1 MKPIYQ
7 ITLALALALA
17 LAALMPQIASAEDC
31 NCKVSH
37 REIAAS
43 PYAGMERRSIKALS
57 DQQIVDLKAG
67 RGMGL
72 SLPAELNGYPGPAHV
87 LELGDT
93 LRLSDDQRTK
103 AKALFEVMKIE
114 TIPIGKR
121 ILSEETALDRLFAE
135 KQATQDALNTATAR
149 IASAQG
155 DLRAAHL
162 RYHLALTEFLSSEQ
176 VARYA
181 ELRGYGTGAPDRHK
195 HP

>member
-1 MKPIYQ
+1 MKPIHQ
-7 ITLALALALA
+7 IILALVLS
-17 LAALMPQIASAEDC
+17 ALMPQIAGAEDC
-31 NCKVSH
+31 NCKASH
-37 REIAAS
+37 REMAAS

-87 LELGDT
+87 LELADA

-103 AKALFEVMKIE
+103 AKALFETMKIE
-114 TIPIGKR
+114 TIPIGGR
-121 ILSEETALDRLFAE
+121 ILSEETALDRLFAK

-162 RYHLALTEFLSSEQ
+162 RYHLAMTELLSSEQ
-176 VARYA
+176 FARYD
-181 ELRGYGTGAPDRHK
+181 ELRGYGTGAPDQHK